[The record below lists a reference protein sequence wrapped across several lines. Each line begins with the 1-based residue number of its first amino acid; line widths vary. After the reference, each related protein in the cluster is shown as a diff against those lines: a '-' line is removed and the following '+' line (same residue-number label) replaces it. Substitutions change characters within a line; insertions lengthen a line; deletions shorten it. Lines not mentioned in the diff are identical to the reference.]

1 MITIEHLSKYYG
13 TLHVL
18 KDINLN
24 IEKGEV
30 VSIIGPSGT
39 GKSTLLRC
47 INQLETPSAGNI
59 IINGKN
65 IMDKRTNI
73 AAVRQKMGM
82 VFQNFNLFEHFSVID
97 NIMVGPMKLLGWDHD
112 KAEAQAH
119 KLLQDVAMS
128 AKAEAFPSELS
139 GGQKQRVAIARC
151 LSMHPE
157 VMLFDEPT
165 SALDPTMVG
174 EVLNVIR
181 GLAEQGMT
189 MMIVTHEME
198 FARNVS
204 TRICYVD
211 EGIVYESGTPEEIF
225 TNPQRERTK
234 QFIYHTSNFNYHIVG
249 ADYDSYELETK
260 LELFCQ
266 RHRINRSSSDN
277 LQHAVEETLQMCFL
291 NDKNVVRENGGIEI
305 TIEYSEKTGQLC
317 AVMDGPS
324 QLGTFLTEMS
334 ADNYDM
340 MILKGVTSDIKEQVE
355 NNRLMLRLTVK

>member
-1 MITIEHLSKYYG
+1 MSKYYG

-24 IEKGEV
+24 VEKGEV

-47 INQLETPSAGNI
+47 INQMEFPSAGNI
-59 IINGKN
+59 IIDGVNILEKN
-65 IMDKRTNI
+65 ANI
-73 AAVRQKMGM
+73 AAVRLKMGM
-82 VFQNFNLFEHFSVID
+82 VFQSFNLFEHYSVID
-97 NIMVGPMKLLGWDHD
+97 NLMIGPMKLLGMSRNE
-112 KAEAQAH
+112 AEAQAL
-119 KLLQDVAMS
+119 KLLQQVAMS
-128 AKAEAFPSELS
+128 AKVEAFPSELS

-189 MMIVTHEME
+189 MLIVTHEME

-211 EGIVYESGTPEEIF
+211 QGIIYEDGTPEQIF
-225 TNPQRERTK
+225 SNPQRERTK
-234 QFIYHTSNFNYHIVG
+234 QFIYHTSNFNYFI
-249 ADYDSYELETK
+249 ADANYDFYELNTK
-260 LELFCQ
+260 LEMFCQ
-266 RHRINRSSSDN
+266 QHRISHTKTDN
-277 LQHAVEETLQMCFL
+277 LQHAVEETLQMCFWKGS
-291 NDKNVVRENGGIEI
+291 DIIRDNGGVDV
-305 TIEYSEKTGQLC
+305 TIEYSEKSEQIVAILK
-317 AVMDGPS
+317 GPAK
-324 QLGTFLTEMS
+324 LGSFLVETSE
-334 ADNYDM
+334 DNYNM
-340 MILKGVTSDIKEQVE
+340 MILKGVTSDIKEHLDD
-355 NNRLMLRLTVK
+355 RLTLRLTIK